1 MALKFEQLVSLQRKK
16 MIFVLLAYIFTGALA
31 IFMMTRLAIH
41 VGIFISVFVRLFF
54 ALGVG
59 WILTKLVNYFVQ
71 AQCPICSSSKLT
83 ENFTLQ
89 CKMPEYQCSQCQRV
103 YSEKSA

>member
-1 MALKFEQLVSLQRKK
+1 MALKFEQLVLLQRRK

-31 IFMMTRLAIH
+31 IFMMISLPAY
-41 VGIFISVFVRLFF
+41 VGILISTFVSLLF

>member
-1 MALKFEQLVSLQRKK
+1 MVLKFEQLISLQRRK
-16 MIFVLLAYIFTGALA
+16 MIFVLFVYMLTGALA
-31 IFMMTRLAIH
+31 IFMMIRLPVY
-41 VGIFISVFVRLFF
+41 VGILISIFVSLLF

-59 WILTKLVNYFVQ
+59 WVLTKLVNYFVQ

-89 CKMPEYQCSQCQRV
+89 CKMPEYQCNQCQRV
-103 YSEKSA
+103 YSEKST

>member
-1 MALKFEQLVSLQRKK
+1 
-16 MIFVLLAYIFTGALA
+16 MIFVLFAYMLTGVLA
-31 IFMMTRLAIH
+31 IFMMIRLPVY
-41 VGIFISVFVRLFF
+41 VGILISIFVSLLF

-89 CKMPEYQCSQCQRV
+89 CKMPEYQCNQCQRV
-103 YSEKSA
+103 YSEKST